1 MTDLRVEKKDAVAV
15 VTLNRPEKY
24 NAFTFDLM
32 NEVIEVFRMLASDA
46 ATRLIVLSGA
56 GEKAFCT
63 GADLADLMRFDTAVK
78 ARKYA
83 QKVDEMMD
91 TVMSCPKPT
100 VAAVNGFA
108 LGGGMG
114 LAAACDLRVMS
125 RSAKAGFPAVRIGA
139 VLPVGCSFR
148 VMALIGLAKSK
159 ELMLTARLIDAEEAL
174 RIGLVTAVVPP
185 EKLWEKTFELAEEIL
200 EGGDEALYATKLI
213 LNQKLAAEIQQFAQM
228 SPDNFAYLSTTKD
241 WKERITAFL
250 NKKNNSGR
258 NGT

>member
-1 MTDLRVEKKDAVAV
+1 MSEILLEKEGSVAI

-32 NEVIEVFRMLASDA
+32 NEVVDTFR
-46 ATRLIVLSGA
+46 RLENDPAVRLVILTGA

-63 GADLADLMRFDTAVK
+63 GADLADLMRFNTAVK

-83 QKVDEMMD
+83 LRVDEMMD
-91 TVMSCPKPT
+91 AVMRFPKPT
-100 VAAVNGFA
+100 LATINGFA

-114 LAAACDLRVMS
+114 LAASCDLRLMS
-125 RSAKAGFPAVRIGA
+125 STAKAGFPAVRIGA

-159 ELMLTARLIDAEEAL
+159 ELMLTARSIEAEEAE
-174 RIGLVTAVVPP
+174 RIGLVNEVVPH
-185 EKLWEKTFELAEEIL
+185 ENLRTRAFEIAEEIL

-213 LNQKLAAEIQQFAQM
+213 LNQKVRAEIQQFATL
-228 SPDNFAYLSTTKD
+228 SPDNFAYLSTTDD
-241 WKERITAFL
+241 WKNRISAFL
-250 NKKNNSGR
+250 NKKNR
-258 NGT
+258 